1 MSKELE
7 EIKRDYRKIS
17 APPHLATRVRAELA
31 DRPPSRS
38 NWAPLVTT
46 ALAVASIAWM
56 LPFAMQQQVP
66 QTTKPTKPSLSA
78 LAALKPDKP
87 TRAAPSLSRL
97 RSVSIPSA
105 PSRPTPKITVPRSW
119 IDTEL
124 KNDTMEETNH
134 VHS

>member
-7 EIKRDYRKIS
+7 KLKRDYRTMS
-17 APPHLATRVRAELA
+17 APPHLATRISAEVA

-38 NWAPLVTT
+38 GWKPMAAT
-46 ALAVASIAWM
+46 AVAVAAVAWF
-56 LPFAMQQQVP
+56 LPLAMQQQLP
-66 QTTKPTKPSLSA
+66 QPVKPTRPSLSA

-87 TRAAPSLSRL
+87 KTTAPSLSRL

-105 PSRPTPKITVPRSW
+105 PSRPTPKTTVPRSW
-119 IDTEL
+119 TDTEL